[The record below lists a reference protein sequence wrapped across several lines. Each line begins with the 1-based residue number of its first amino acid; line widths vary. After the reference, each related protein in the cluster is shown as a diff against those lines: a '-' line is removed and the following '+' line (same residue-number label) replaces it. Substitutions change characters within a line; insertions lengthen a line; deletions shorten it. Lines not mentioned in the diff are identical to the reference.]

1 MSARRPRVSAAQAR
15 HIALAAQGFKDR
27 RPTGAVTERHFRR
40 ALGRM
45 TILQLDSVNVAAR
58 SHYLPMLARLGPYDR
73 DRLDRW
79 LWRSGENHE
88 FLSHEASITSMDLY
102 PLLVHRMARRRW
114 KMGAELE
121 RDHPG
126 YVQAVLDEVASD
138 GPLSVKELSD
148 PGERSGPW
156 WGYSKGKLCLEMLY
170 VTGRLSIDHRTPGFT
185 TVYDLPERV
194 IPPELLA
201 ADAPDQPTA
210 ERAMLALAARSLG
223 IATDKD
229 LADYFRTKV
238 TDARP
243 MLAEMVAAGELVEVD
258 VPDWGCSAYLHP
270 EAARPRAVTGAT
282 FLSPFDPIVWC
293 RPRAERMFG
302 FEYRI
307 EIYVPAPKRTYGY
320 YVLPFLLDGELVG
333 RADLKADRP
342 GGRLVVKAA
351 YREEQHDE
359 TRVATAMAEQLATM
373 APWLGLDDVAVE
385 RRGNLHGA
393 LDRALARS

>member
-1 MSARRPRVSAAQAR
+1 MSGGRRRVSGAQAR
-15 HIALAAQGFKDR
+15 RIALAAQGFKDR
-27 RPTGAVTERHFRR
+27 RPTGNVTERHFRR
-40 ALGRM
+40 VLDRM

-58 SHYLPMLARLGPYDR
+58 SHYLPLLARLGPYDR

-88 FLSHEASITSMDLY
+88 YLGHEASITSIDLY

-114 KMGAELE
+114 KMGAALE
-121 RDHPG
+121 RDEPG
-126 YVQAVLDEVASD
+126 YVRAVLDEVAEH

-170 VTGRLSIDHRTPGFT
+170 VTGRLSIHHRTGGFT

-194 IPPELLA
+194 VPPELLA
-201 ADAPDQPTA
+201 REAPDQPAA
-210 ERAMLALAARSLG
+210 ERELLRLAARSLG

-243 MLAEMVAAGELVEVD
+243 ILAELVAGGELLEVD
-258 VPDWGCSAYLHP
+258 VPDWGTTAYLDP
-270 EAARPRAVTGAT
+270 EAAWPRTVAGAA
-282 FLSPFDPIVWC
+282 FLSPFDPVVWC

-307 EIYVPAPKRTYGY
+307 EIYVPAPKRVYGY
-320 YVLPFLLDGELVG
+320 YVLPFLLDGDLVG
-333 RADLKADRP
+333 RVDLKADRRA
-342 GGRLVVKAA
+342 GRLLVKAA
-351 YREEQHDE
+351 HLEDGHDAA
-359 TRVATAMAEQLATM
+359 RVAGAMADQLAVI
-373 APWLGLDDVAVE
+373 AGWLGLDEGVVVE
-385 RRGNLHGA
+385 RRGDLHAPLRHAVG
-393 LDRALARS
+393 